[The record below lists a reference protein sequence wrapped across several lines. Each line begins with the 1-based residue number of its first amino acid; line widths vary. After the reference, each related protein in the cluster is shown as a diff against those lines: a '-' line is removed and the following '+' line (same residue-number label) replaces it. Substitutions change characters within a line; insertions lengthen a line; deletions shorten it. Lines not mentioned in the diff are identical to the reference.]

1 MRYSLFLLPLAIVGL
16 SGCVSGGAPS
26 SQETLAANSTHLQT
40 VTYMTPEHSAT
51 LIILPGDTTTVA
63 QLRFL
68 STPPMSEADNRR
80 SDDGIFK
87 AAGL

>member
-1 MRYSLFLLPLAIVGL
+1 MRYSLLLLPLSVVGL
-16 SGCVSGGAPS
+16 SGCVGGEAPS
-26 SQETLAANSTHLQT
+26 SQQSLKTTSTDVQT
-40 VTYMTPEHSAT
+40 VAYMTSEHSAT

-68 STPPMSEADNRR
+68 STPPMSAVDNRAP
-80 SDDGIFK
+80 DDRIVK

>member
-1 MRYSLFLLPLAIVGL
+1 MRYFLFLLPLAVVGL
-16 SGCVSGGAPS
+16 SGCVSGGAPG
-26 SQETLAANSTHLQT
+26 SQETFATNSTHVQT
-40 VTYMTPEHSAT
+40 FTYMTPEHSAT
-51 LIILPGDTTTVA
+51 LIMLPGDTTTVA

-80 SDDGIFK
+80 SDDRILK

>member
-1 MRYSLFLLPLAIVGL
+1 MRYSLLLLPVAVVGL
-16 SGCVSGGAPS
+16 SGCVGGGAPS
-26 SQETLAANSTHLQT
+26 SQQSLDTTSTDVRT

-80 SDDGIFK
+80 SDDGILK

>member
-1 MRYSLFLLPLAIVGL
+1 MRYSLLLLPLAVVGL
-16 SGCVSGGAPS
+16 TGCVAGGAPS
-26 SQETLAANSTHLQT
+26 QQTLVTNSTDEQT

-68 STPPMSEADNRR
+68 STTTMSEADNRQA
-80 SDDGIFK
+80 DEGILK
-87 AAGL
+87 PAGL